1 MMFPRS
7 FAPMITLASCWA
19 VGFSPGVDNVTA
31 GETAVRTTVDDVLYW
46 AWTKGDVYDVQ
57 MQTKTSIH
65 LKQGQQELKYDST
78 TTIDGVFVVQS
89 VSAQGIAEV
98 HWTVRRIRLDNGE
111 GRKRI
116 SIDSAGQLAAEDLQ
130 PVERSLLSALR
141 PLLVKTFVLRI
152 DRQATLLGVQELK
165 RQSAVAVD
173 RNNSKPR
180 LDVGEPLFTAGGVK
194 AAFRHVFVSFPKG
207 EFELQTIWQKS
218 RNPVSAPVNN
228 SIRFQYQ
235 YRGLN
240 VERDH
245 VVGITGKYAFSDS
258 GEPSTVLKIDHEQ
271 ISGKLVTDARRN
283 YVKRVD
289 LELLLKTTAGK
300 EIDAITTEHSDTQ
313 SITIEK
319 K

>member
-7 FAPMITLASCWA
+7 IASMMLASCLA
-19 VGFSPGVDNVTA
+19 VGLFSTLDKVTA
-31 GETAVRTTVDDVLYW
+31 IEPAVTTTATDVLYW
-46 AWTKGDVYDVQ
+46 SWNKGDVYDVQ

-78 TTIDGVFVVQS
+78 TTIDGVFVVQP

-111 GRKRI
+111 GKKRI
-116 SIDSAGQLAAEDLQ
+116 SIDSASQLAAEDLQ
-130 PVERSLLSALR
+130 PAEQSLLSSLR
-141 PLLVKTFVLRI
+141 PLLTKTFVLRI
-152 DRQATLLGVQELK
+152 DRQATLLGVQELE
-165 RQSAVAVD
+165 RQSAVASD
-173 RNNSKPR
+173 RNNSKPT

-207 EFELQTIWQKS
+207 EFELQTTWQEF
-218 RNPVSAPVNN
+218 RNPLSAPMKTP
-228 SIRFQYQ
+228 IRFGYQ

-240 VERDH
+240 AERAH
-245 VVGITGKYAFSDS
+245 VVGIIGKYAFADS
-258 GEPSTVLKIDHEQ
+258 GEQSKVLKIDHEQ
-271 ISGKLVTDARRN
+271 ISGKLVTDARKN

-289 LELLLKTTAGK
+289 LELLLKTTAGQGM
-300 EIDAITTEHSDTQ
+300 DAITTEQSDTQ
-313 SITIEK
+313 SIVIEK